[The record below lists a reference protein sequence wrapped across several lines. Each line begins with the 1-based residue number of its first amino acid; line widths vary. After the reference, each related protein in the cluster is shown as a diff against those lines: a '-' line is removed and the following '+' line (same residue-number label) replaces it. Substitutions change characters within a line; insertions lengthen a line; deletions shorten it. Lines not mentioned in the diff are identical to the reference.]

1 MENGK
6 IPIYVILENGKLLFF
21 IILKNGKIRNTYIE
35 HNYLDSMGDI
45 DKIFRRKAYDI
56 LKEWKDRSKG
66 STAMLIEG
74 SRRVGKSTL
83 AKNFGDNEYSVCV
96 TIDFSKAPQR
106 VKALFDD
113 LEDVDALMRGLQLHA
128 KKTFKER
135 DTLIIFDE
143 VQRFPRAR
151 ESIKALVQ
159 DGRYDYIETGSLISI
174 KKNVANIL
182 IPSEEESFTL
192 HPMDFEEFLWANG
205 NETFRLLEDVFDNR
219 KGLDAL
225 THSVMMK
232 RYMEY
237 IAVGGMPQAVEA
249 FVNGKSYQE
258 IDRVKRNIVKLYMD
272 DFRKIDESGMIGR
285 YFSRIPS
292 ELSRETMRYRTT
304 HIDNDV
310 GPNRRSEIFAELED
324 SKTVIVSY
332 HVNDPRVGMSMTID
346 PKFFK
351 MYLEDTGLFVTLCF
365 MDKDVS
371 DNIIYEHLV
380 SGKLP
385 ANLGYVFENAVAQ
398 ALVAAGYKTFYHTFP
413 KEDGKHYY
421 EIDFII
427 PSGNKIIPIEVKS
440 SKIRPYKS
448 MENFIEKHGREIDV
462 PMLISTKNLGM
473 TDGILNVPI
482 YMTCFLK
489 KRQR

>member
-1 MENGK
+1 MADVVN
-6 IPIYVILENGKLLFF
+6 
-21 IILKNGKIRNTYIE
+21 
-35 HNYLDSMGDI
+35 
-45 DKIFRRKAYDI
+45 IFRRKAYDT
-56 LKEWKDRSKG
+56 LREWKDRSNG

-83 AKNFGDNEYSVCV
+83 AKNFGDSEYSVCV

-113 LEDVDALMRGLQLHA
+113 LGDIDALLRGLQLHT
-128 KKTFKER
+128 KRTFKER
-135 DTLIIFDE
+135 DTLVIFDE

-174 KKNVANIL
+174 KKNVENIV

-205 NETFRLLEDVFDNR
+205 NNTFGLLEDVFMDR
-219 KGLDAL
+219 EGLDDF

-237 IAVGGMPQAVEA
+237 FAVGGMPQAVEA

-258 IDRVKRNIVKLYMD
+258 IDKVKRNIIKLYMD
-272 DFRKIDESGMIGR
+272 DFRRIDSSGMIGR
-285 YFSRIPS
+285 YFSNIPS

-304 HIDNDV
+304 YIDEDV
-310 GPNRRSEIFAELED
+310 GPNREKKLFAELED

-332 HVNDPRVGMSMTID
+332 HVNDPRVGMSMTLD
-346 PKFFK
+346 PDFFK

-365 MDKDVS
+365 MDKGTS

-398 ALVAAGYKTFYHTFP
+398 ALIAAGYKVFYHTFP
-413 KEDGKHYY
+413 KEDGNHYY

-427 PSGNKIIPIEVKS
+427 PSGKKIIPIEVKS
-440 SKIRPYKS
+440 SKIKPHRS
-448 MENFIEKHGREIDV
+448 MDRFIEKHGRDIDV
-462 PMLISTKNLGM
+462 PMMISTKNIGM
-473 TDGILNVPI
+473 VDGILNIPI
-482 YMTCFLK
+482 YMTGFLGRK
-489 KRQR
+489 

>member
-1 MENGK
+1 MA
-6 IPIYVILENGKLLFF
+6 
-21 IILKNGKIRNTYIE
+21 
-35 HNYLDSMGDI
+35 DAAD
-45 DKIFRRKAYDI
+45 IFRRKAYET
-56 LKEWKDRSKG
+56 LREWKDRSNG

-83 AKNFGDNEYSVCV
+83 AKSFGDNEYSVCV
-96 TIDFSKAPQR
+96 VIDFSKAPQR
-106 VKALFDD
+106 VKDLFDD
-113 LEDVDALMRGLQLHA
+113 LEDIDALIRGLQLHT
-128 KKTFKER
+128 KRTFKER
-135 DTLIIFDE
+135 DTLVIFDE

-159 DGRYDYIETGSLISI
+159 DGRCDYIETGSLISI
-174 KKNVANIL
+174 KKNVGNIV

-205 NETFRLLEDVFDNR
+205 NNTFGLLESIFRDR
-219 KGLDAL
+219 KSLDGF

-258 IDRVKRNIVKLYMD
+258 IDRVKRNIIKLYMD
-272 DFRKIDESGMIGR
+272 DFRKIDSSGMMGR
-285 YFSRIPS
+285 YFSNIPS

-304 HIDNDV
+304 YIDGNV
-310 GPNRRSEIFAELED
+310 GPNREKELFAELED

-332 HVNDPRVGMSMTID
+332 HVNDPRVGMSMTSD
-346 PKFFK
+346 PDFFK

-365 MDKDVS
+365 MDKDIS
-371 DNIIYEHLV
+371 DNTIYEHLI

-398 ALVAAGYKTFYHTFP
+398 ALVGAGYKAFYHTFP

-421 EIDFII
+421 EVDFII
-427 PSGNKIIPIEVKS
+427 PSGKRIIPIEVKS
-440 SKIRPYKS
+440 SKIKPHRS
-448 MENFIEKHGREIDV
+448 MDRFVEKHSRDIDI
-462 PMLISTKNLGM
+462 PMMISTKNIGM
-473 TDGILNVPI
+473 IDGILNIPI
-482 YMTCFLK
+482 YMAGFLN
-489 KRQR
+489 RRMP

>member
-1 MENGK
+1 
-6 IPIYVILENGKLLFF
+6 
-21 IILKNGKIRNTYIE
+21 
-35 HNYLDSMGDI
+35 MGEI
-45 DKIFRRKAYDI
+45 VRIFKRKAYDI
-56 LKEWKDRSKG
+56 LKEWKNKSNG

-83 AKNFGDNEYSVCV
+83 AKNFGDSEYSVCV
-96 TIDFSKAPQR
+96 TIDFSKASQR

-113 LEDVDALMRGLQLHA
+113 LEDIDALVRGLQLHT
-128 KKTFKER
+128 KRTFKER

-159 DGRYDYIETGSLISI
+159 DGRYDYIETGSLMSI
-174 KKNVANIL
+174 KKNVENIL

-205 NETFRLLEDVFDNR
+205 NDTFGLLEGVFNDR
-219 KGLDAL
+219 KGLDEF

-258 IDRVKRNIVKLYMD
+258 IDRVKRNIIKLYMD
-272 DFRKIDESGMIGR
+272 DFRKIDSSGMIGR
-285 YFSRIPS
+285 YFFMIPS

-304 HIDNDV
+304 YIDDDV
-310 GPNRRSEIFAELED
+310 GSNRRSELFAELED
-324 SKTVIVSY
+324 SRTVIVSH
-332 HVNDPRVGMSMTID
+332 HVNDPRVGMSMTQNLD
-346 PKFFK
+346 FFK
-351 MYLEDTGLFVTLCF
+351 MYLEDTGLFVTLCL
-365 MDKDVS
+365 MDKDIS
-371 DNIIYEHLV
+371 DNIIYEHLA
-380 SGKLP
+380 SGRLP

-413 KEDGKHYY
+413 KKDGKHYY
-421 EIDFII
+421 EIDFVI
-427 PSGNKIIPIEVKS
+427 PSGKKIIPIEVKS
-440 SKIRPYKS
+440 SKIRPHRS
-448 MENFIEKHGREIDV
+448 MDRFIEKHSRDIDI
-462 PMLISTKNLGM
+462 PMMISTKNIGI
-473 TDGILNVPI
+473 TDGILNIPI
-482 YMTCFLK
+482 YMTGFLNRRTK
-489 KRQR
+489 T

>member
-1 MENGK
+1 M
-6 IPIYVILENGKLLFF
+6 VAVA
-21 IILKNGKIRNTYIE
+21 
-35 HNYLDSMGDI
+35 S
-45 DKIFRRKAYDI
+45 IFRRKAYDV
-56 LKEWKDRSKG
+56 LRDWKDRSNG

-83 AKNFGDNEYSVCV
+83 AKSFGDREYSVCV
-96 TIDFSKAPQR
+96 VIDFSKASPR
-106 VKALFDD
+106 LKDLFDD
-113 LEDVDALMRGLQLHA
+113 LEDIDALLRGLQLHT
-128 KKTFKER
+128 KRIFKER
-135 DTLIIFDE
+135 DTLIVFDE

-174 KKNVANIL
+174 KKNVENIL
-182 IPSEEESFTL
+182 IPSEEESFIL

-205 NETFRLLEDVFDNR
+205 NETFGLLEGVFRDR
-219 KGLDAL
+219 KGLDDSI
-225 THSVMMK
+225 HSVMMK

-258 IDRVKRNIVKLYMD
+258 IDRVKRNIIKLYMD
-272 DFRKIDESGMIGR
+272 DFRKIDSSGMIGR
-285 YFSRIPS
+285 YYSNIPS

-304 HIDNDV
+304 NIDESV
-310 GPNRRSEIFAELED
+310 GPNREKELFAELED
-324 SKTVIVSY
+324 SKTVIVNR
-332 HVNDPRVGMSMTID
+332 HVNDPRVGMSMTLD
-346 PKFFK
+346 PDFFK

-365 MDKDVS
+365 MDKDIS

-413 KEDGKHYY
+413 KEDNRHYY

-427 PSGNKIIPIEVKS
+427 PSGKKIIPIEVKS
-440 SKIRPYKS
+440 SKIRPHKS
-448 MENFIEKHGREIDV
+448 MDKFIEKHGRDIDV
-462 PMLISTKNLGM
+462 PIIISTKNIGEV
-473 TDGILNVPI
+473 DGIMNIPI
-482 YMTCFLK
+482 YMTGFLNRK
-489 KRQR
+489 

>member
-1 MENGK
+1 MADTVN
-6 IPIYVILENGKLLFF
+6 
-21 IILKNGKIRNTYIE
+21 
-35 HNYLDSMGDI
+35 
-45 DKIFRRKAYDI
+45 IFRRKAYDT
-56 LKEWKDRSKG
+56 LKEWKDRSNG
-66 STAMLIEG
+66 STAMMIEG

-83 AKNFGDNEYSVCV
+83 AKSFGDNEYSVCV
-96 TIDFSKAPQR
+96 MIDFSKASHN

-113 LEDVDALMRGLQLHA
+113 LEDIDALVRGLQIHT
-128 KKTFKER
+128 KRTFKER

-143 VQRFPRAR
+143 VQSFPRAR

-174 KKNVANIL
+174 KKNVKNIL
-182 IPSEEESFTL
+182 IPSEEESFAL

-205 NETFRLLEDVFDNR
+205 NATFRLLEDVFRDR
-219 KGLDAL
+219 KDLDSH
-225 THSVMMK
+225 THSAMMK

-258 IDRVKRNIVKLYMD
+258 IDKVKRNIIKLYMD
-272 DFRKIDESGMIGR
+272 DFRKIDSSGMMGS
-285 YFSRIPS
+285 YFSNIPS

-304 HIDNDV
+304 RIDEV
-310 GPNRRSEIFAELED
+310 AGPKKEKELFAELED
-324 SKTVIVSY
+324 SKTVIVCH
-332 HVNDPRVGMSMTID
+332 HVNDPRVGMSMTSD
-346 PKFFK
+346 PDFFK

-365 MDKDVS
+365 MDKAAS

-398 ALVAAGYKTFYHTFP
+398 ALVAAGYRTFYHTFP

-427 PSGNKIIPIEVKS
+427 PSGKRIIPIEVKS
-440 SKIRPYKS
+440 SKVRPHKS
-448 MENFIEKHGREIDV
+448 MDGFIGKHGSDIDV
-462 PMLISTKNLGM
+462 PMMISTKNIGM
-473 TDGILNVPI
+473 VDGILNIPI
-482 YMTCFLK
+482 YMAGFLDSNNRRSLPSSLGPDPTVPADLK
-489 KRQR
+489 NALPETQGSSMCNEA

>member
-1 MENGK
+1 MAEAVN
-6 IPIYVILENGKLLFF
+6 
-21 IILKNGKIRNTYIE
+21 
-35 HNYLDSMGDI
+35 
-45 DKIFRRKAYDI
+45 IFRRKAYDT
-56 LKEWKDRSKG
+56 LREWKDKSNG

-83 AKNFGDNEYSVCV
+83 AKSFGDNEYSVCV
-96 TIDFSKAPQR
+96 LIDFSKAPQR

-113 LEDVDALMRGLQLHA
+113 LEDIDALLRGLQIHT
-128 KKTFKER
+128 KRTFKER
-135 DTLIIFDE
+135 DTLVIFDE

-174 KKNVANIL
+174 KKNVENIL

-205 NETFRLLEDVFDNR
+205 NNTFGLLEKAFRDR
-219 KGLDAL
+219 KVLDDF
-225 THSVMMK
+225 THFTMMK
-232 RYMEY
+232 RFMEY

-249 FVNGKSYQE
+249 FVNGRSYQE
-258 IDRVKRNIVKLYMD
+258 IDKVKRNIIKLYMD
-272 DFRKIDESGMIGR
+272 DFRKIDSSGMVGR
-285 YFSRIPS
+285 YFSNIPS

-304 HIDNDV
+304 YIDENV
-310 GPNRRSEIFAELED
+310 GPNREKELFAELED

-332 HVNDPRVGMSMTID
+332 HVNDPRVGMSMTLD
-346 PKFFK
+346 PDFFK

-365 MDKDVS
+365 MDKDIS
-371 DNIIYEHLV
+371 DNIIYEHLI

-398 ALVAAGYKTFYHTFP
+398 ALIAAGYKAFYHTFP

-421 EIDFII
+421 EVDFII

-440 SKIRPYKS
+440 SKIKPHKS
-448 MENFIEKHGREIDV
+448 MDKFIEKHSRDIDI
-462 PMLISTKNLGM
+462 PMMISTKNIGM
-473 TDGILNVPI
+473 IDGILNIPI
-482 YMTCFLK
+482 YMTGFFN
-489 KRQR
+489 RRMS

>member
-1 MENGK
+1 MADVVN
-6 IPIYVILENGKLLFF
+6 
-21 IILKNGKIRNTYIE
+21 
-35 HNYLDSMGDI
+35 
-45 DKIFRRKAYDI
+45 IFRRKAYDI
-56 LKEWKDRSKG
+56 LREWKDRSNG

-83 AKNFGDNEYSVCV
+83 AKSFGDSEYSVCV
-96 TIDFSKAPQR
+96 LIDFSKASQN

-113 LEDVDALMRGLQLHA
+113 LEDIDALLRGLQLHT
-128 KKTFKER
+128 KRTFKER
-135 DTLIIFDE
+135 DTLVIFDE

-174 KKNVANIL
+174 KKNVENIV
-182 IPSEEESFTL
+182 IPSEEESFAL

-205 NETFRLLEDVFDNR
+205 NNTFGLLEDAFRDR
-219 KGLDAL
+219 KGLDGF

-258 IDRVKRNIVKLYMD
+258 IDKVKRNIIKLYMD
-272 DFRKIDESGMIGR
+272 DFRKIDGSGMMGR
-285 YFSRIPS
+285 YFSNIPS

-304 HIDNDV
+304 YIDKDV
-310 GPNRRSEIFAELED
+310 GSSREKELLAELED

-332 HVNDPRVGMSMTID
+332 HVNDPRVGMSMTLD
-346 PKFFK
+346 PDFFK

-365 MDKDVS
+365 MDKDIS
-371 DNIIYEHLV
+371 DNIIYEHLI

-398 ALVAAGYKTFYHTFP
+398 ALVAVGYKAFYHTFP

-427 PSGNKIIPIEVKS
+427 PSGKKIIPIEVKS
-440 SKIRPYKS
+440 SKIKPHRS
-448 MENFIEKHGREIDV
+448 MDRFIEKHGRDIDV
-462 PMLISTKNLGM
+462 PMMISTKNIG
-473 TDGILNVPI
+473 TVDGILNIPI
-482 YMTCFLK
+482 YMTGFLN
-489 KRQR
+489 RRMS